1 MKILHFL
8 QKNILTRLF
17 KELKNNNDNHI
28 LLKYELYNASNDHI
42 YFSFTNSLM
51 NSNLQFICHII

>member
-28 LLKYELYNASNDHI
+28 LLKYEL
-42 YFSFTNSLM
+42 
-51 NSNLQFICHII
+51 